1 MSMNQP
7 VPLRS
12 GSARSVSQ
20 LSSKNPAVFDAK
32 PHDEHAAHELH
43 QYIHN
48 DADLHRQQHHPI
60 IKNLMHKKARGIYDS
75 GKAHKLF
82 GYLADSGAQKYHKEH
97 GAAHQPWHHAFTPST
112 RHEVARRLRD
122 DFEGEAKTGSYDHL
136 VPKKYAGQA
145 IKHSDEV
152 TGAKFN
158 DEPPKGVDAAHHS
171 ALQSHGYKY
180 SHETKNHVHL
190 YKHPSGRSATHYVG
204 TTQLYKHQEEGA
216 GNSHASI
223 GTLKKALSEVHG
235 GGK

>member
-12 GSARSVSQ
+12 GSTRAQHQ
-20 LSSKNPAVFDAK
+20 LTSSKP
-32 PHDEHAAHELH
+32 
-43 QYIHN
+43 
-48 DADLHRQQHHPI
+48 
-60 IKNLMHKKARGIYDS
+60 
-75 GKAHKLF
+75 
-82 GYLADSGAQKYHKEH
+82 
-97 GAAHQPWHHAFTPST
+97 
-112 RHEVARRLRD
+112 
-122 DFEGEAKTGSYDHL
+122 
-136 VPKKYAGQA
+136 

-152 TGAKFN
+152 AGAKFN
-158 DEPPKGVDAAHHS
+158 DEPPEGVDAAHHS

-180 SHETKNHVHL
+180 SHETMNHVHL

-216 GNSHASI
+216 GNPHASI